1 MSRLITPREPRRDW
15 TAIQDGV
22 LEVMQ
27 VLISKPLPAEVQHMS
42 VNNNSE
48 MNSELFP
55 DFAAFAHRI
64 LSLLEGWCAASDC
77 PTLSSHPVIIENG
90 SYRRAFESM
99 LDFGSVLKRHFE
111 EICDLAEANTC
122 ARRHYD
128 SGAFGHLVTDLEQQ
142 RVERHD
148 RQFQFWS
155 TFGQDLKD
163 EWGFQEPV
171 SPPETPLSYESVR
184 RAVVWH
190 LLKPILELVE
200 TNCIAI
206 PATARLEEVCSRHC
220 LSWQSDGQI
229 RQIIAPLLGFE
240 SELDTIV
247 LGSGYEIR
255 RFTDQMK
262 MDFCNTWHGDDLAAS
277 YLIISDIVGSKH
289 CLYALDTVPKSEK
302 MFPFGQKVPSAERA
316 VARVRSIMTA
326 FRLTK
331 AGDIGAPVVFN
342 LPESKWIGNDVT
354 LVNGLESFNTGRG
367 SQKYKLAH
375 EDLDPLRATVEAL
388 VNDEVNV
395 KLRLIE
401 VGLWRFNRACS
412 RDSLSDATID
422 LAIALENLLLRS
434 REKAE
439 PSGECAGRRATILLG
454 NENGDEVVY
463 ETLVLLFKVRN
474 AVVHRGYEFDEACR
488 VTKVSSA
495 DNNWA
500 FREDCQAFWNN
511 CLEVARKVYVTIA
524 SSLVGGVTMEELIAS
539 LDRARQRAPE

>member
-1 MSRLITPREPRRDW
+1 
-15 TAIQDGV
+15 
-22 LEVMQ
+22 MQ
-27 VLISKPLPAEVQHMS
+27 VLISQPPPAEAQHMS
-42 VNNNSE
+42 VNGSSE
-48 MNSELFP
+48 MNSEYFP
-55 DFAAFAHRI
+55 AFKALAQRI

-77 PTLSSHPVIIENG
+77 PKVSSHPLVIENG

-99 LDFGSVLKRHFE
+99 PDFGSVLKRHFE
-111 EICDLAEANTC
+111 ETCDLPEANTC
-122 ARRHYD
+122 ARKHYD
-128 SGAFGHLVTDLEQQ
+128 SGVFGHLVSDLEQQ
-142 RVERHD
+142 RMERYD
-148 RQFQFWS
+148 KQFQFWS

-163 EWGFQEPV
+163 EWGFQEPG
-171 SPPETPLSYESVR
+171 SPTETPLSYESVR

-190 LLKPILELVE
+190 LLKPVLELVE
-200 TNCIAI
+200 TNGIVM
-206 PATARLEEVCSRHC
+206 PATARLEEVYFRHC
-220 LSWQSDGQI
+220 LSWQSDGQV
-229 RQIIAPLLGFE
+229 RQIIALLLGLE
-240 SELDTIV
+240 SELGTIV

-255 RFTDQMK
+255 RFTDQLK

-277 YLIISDIVGSKH
+277 YLTISDIVGSKH

-316 VARVRSIMTA
+316 VARIRSIMTA

-375 EDLDPLRATVEAL
+375 EDLDPLRANVDAL
-388 VNDEVNV
+388 VNEEVNV
-395 KLRLIE
+395 KLRPID

-412 RDSLSDATID
+412 RDSLSDAAID
-422 LAIALENLLLRS
+422 LAIVFENLLLRS

-454 NENGDEVVY
+454 DENGDDVVY
-463 ETLVLLFKVRN
+463 RTLALLFKVRN

-488 VTKVSSA
+488 VAKVSSA

-500 FREDCQAFWNN
+500 FREDCQVFWNN
-511 CLEVARKVYVTIA
+511 CLEVARKAYVTIA
-524 SSLVGGVTMEELIAS
+524 NGLIGGVTMEELIAR
-539 LDRARQRAPE
+539 LDGARQGAPE